1 MTRPTQANKFHLPL
15 HPQDSPIQTA
25 GCRTNPNVC
34 GRKGLPVCALV
45 RADRLCLAP
54 PSSWPR
60 QYARL
65 LAGAEKTAI

>member
-1 MTRPTQANKFHLPL
+1 MTRPTLSNRFHLPL
-15 HPQDSPIQTA
+15 HPLETPKQTL
-25 GCRTNPNVC
+25 GCRTNPAVC

-45 RADRLCLAP
+45 RADSLCLAP

-65 LAGAEKTAI
+65 SAGVEKPAI